1 MLSLPR
7 APRSRV
13 SQSREEAMTRI
24 VRILTPAV
32 IALGLLGLTGAP
44 AVAQTTGAQ
53 TTGAQA
59 AGARTAGAERFSGF
73 LLSSGISGDRQV
85 LATRVWASGIFTG
98 VGHIVERPNLPK
110 DSDDVSRDNL
120 VFPAGTLRI
129 LNRNLGFSDR
139 KGTRL
144 SFSHMSVPYDAFC
157 LDEER
162 LAARVVPGTR

>member
-7 APRSRV
+7 APRARV

-24 VRILTPAV
+24 VPILTPAA
-32 IALGLLGLTGAP
+32 IALGLLGLTAAP
-44 AVAQTTGAQ
+44 AVAQTTGVQ
-53 TTGAQA
+53 T

-73 LLSSGISGDRQV
+73 LVSSGISGDRQV

-98 VGHIVERPNLPK
+98 VGRIVERPNLPK

-129 LNRNLGFSDR
+129 
-139 KGTRL
+139 
-144 SFSHMSVPYDAFC
+144 
-157 LDEER
+157 
-162 LAARVVPGTR
+162 